1 MDAISYAINE
11 NKINS
16 VKLLISKG
24 ANLNYRLPN
33 GISPLSIAVVKDNLE
48 IVKLLVENGAEINT
62 HDGHGAS
69 PFQNA
74 VFENRMAIVKF
85 FRENG
90 ANLVMRTINLKN
102 NAVELAIKN
111 DHIDILKQLVHQEE

>member
-1 MDAISYAINE
+1 M
-11 NKINS
+11 
-16 VKLLISKG
+16 
-24 ANLNYRLPN
+24 
-33 GISPLSIAVVKDNLE
+33 
-48 IVKLLVENGAEINT
+48 ENGAAINT
-62 HDGHGAS
+62 HDWDGAS

-102 NAVELAIKN
+102 NAVELAMKN
-111 DHIDILKQLVHQEE
+111 DHIEIFKQLVHQEE